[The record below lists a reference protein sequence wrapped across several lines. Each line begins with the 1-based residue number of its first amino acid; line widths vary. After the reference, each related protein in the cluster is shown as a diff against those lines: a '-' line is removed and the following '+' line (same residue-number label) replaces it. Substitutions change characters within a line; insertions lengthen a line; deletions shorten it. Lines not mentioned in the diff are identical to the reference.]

1 MERPD
6 GQPQVASHARA
17 AVALAVGD
25 VAVHQGSQPRPPDPP
40 RHRGTHGAD
49 DDDADPPDDDADAT
63 RNTCPRCAR
72 RWARVARERGG
83 RPPTARPPMTPPVSV
98 ATSAASSSSSAA
110 TAASVAP
117 AVATAVTM
125 IESFRDDCLRALDKV
140 GNETVGRGRR
150 RPKRPRER
158 QSRTPPRSLSEE
170 LRQAVEARNDIRW
183 LLGRDREALT
193 WDEHVLNAAETVVQR
208 ARFNW
213 NRTTNIISSREEM
226 ERTLNWRI
234 HDLRGAGADDASA
247 AATDADDA
255 CVD

>member
-25 VAVHQGSQPRPPDPP
+25 VTVHQGSQPRPPDPP
-40 RHRGTHGAD
+40 RHGGTHGAD
-49 DDDADPPDDDADAT
+49 DDDADLPDDDADAI
-63 RNTCPRCAR
+63 RIPCAR
-72 RWARVARERGG
+72 WPRIARERGG

-158 QSRTPPRSLSEE
+158 RSRTPARSHSEE
-170 LRQAVEARNDIRW
+170 LRRAVEARNDIRR

-234 HDLRGAGADDASA
+234 HDLRGAGADRASGVHRGHA
-247 AATDADDA
+247 PLWYQPD
-255 CVD
+255 

>member
-1 MERPD
+1 
-6 GQPQVASHARA
+6 
-17 AVALAVGD
+17 
-25 VAVHQGSQPRPPDPP
+25 
-40 RHRGTHGAD
+40 
-49 DDDADPPDDDADAT
+49 
-63 RNTCPRCAR
+63 
-72 RWARVARERGG
+72 
-83 RPPTARPPMTPPVSV
+83 
-98 ATSAASSSSSAA
+98 
-110 TAASVAP
+110 
-117 AVATAVTM
+117 M
-125 IESFRDDCLRALDKV
+125 IESFRNDCLRATDEAGKA
-140 GNETVGRGRR
+140 TVRRGQR

-158 QSRTPPRSLSEE
+158 RSRTPARSHSEE
-170 LRQAVEARNDIRW
+170 LRRAVEARNEIRW
-183 LLGRDREALT
+183 LLERNREALA